1 MPVIYADSGDGYI
14 KSSASGH
21 STWSAARDAT
31 SGDTPDTNDNF
42 TSPAAG
48 VLYSAASG
56 KGGSASYSVI
66 RAFFFFDFSGESGT
80 VDSGATLSIR
90 GYTTSGM
97 GANSARIVKSTAF
110 GGDGGTAL
118 AATDFDA
125 ITGFSS
131 GNDMSGNVTDYSSTI
146 IGAWNA
152 SGFNDF
158 TLNATAIN
166 DINTNGY
173 LIVCLVEKGF
183 DYDNDDPASAGLW
196 ADRIMGMTWRDRGT
210 ATAPHIDYTVAASGY
225 RHIVNDVAPANIQ
238 FINDVQS
245 HINMKVNDA

>member
-1 MPVIYADSGDGYI
+1 MPVIYANSGDGYI

-31 SGDTPDTNDNF
+31 SGNTPDTNDNF

-48 VLYSAASG
+48 VLYSTG
-56 KGGSASYSVI
+56 KGGSASYTVI
-66 RAFFFFDFSGESGT
+66 RAFFFFDFSSVSGT

-90 GYTTSGM
+90 GYTSTNM
-97 GANSARIVKSTAF
+97 AANSARIVKSTAF

-125 ITGFSS
+125 IEGFSS
-131 GNDMSGNVTDYSSTI
+131 GNDMSGNVTDYSSTV

-196 ADRIMGMTWRDRGT
+196 ANRIMGMTWRDRGT
-210 ATAPHIDYTVAASGY
+210 PTAPHIDYTVTSGWSGGA
-225 RHIVNDVAPANIQ
+225 VNDVANADIKL
-238 FINDVQS
+238 
-245 HINMKVNDA
+245 INMLSKSQITKVNDV

>member
-1 MPVIYADSGDGYI
+1 MPVIYADSGDGWI

-21 STWSAARDAT
+21 STWAGARDAT
-31 SGDTPDTNDNF
+31 SGDTPDTNDYY
-42 TSPAAG
+42 TAPSAG
-48 VLYSAASG
+48 VLYQAA
-56 KGGSASYSVI
+56 KGGGSTYTVI

-90 GYTTSGM
+90 GAPGTSGM

-131 GNDMSGNVTDYSSTI
+131 GNDMSGNVTDYSSTV
-146 IGAWNA
+146 IGAWDG
-152 SGFNDF
+152 SGWNDF
-158 TLNATAIN
+158 TLNATAI
-166 DINTNGY
+166 
-173 LIVCLVEKGF
+173 
-183 DYDNDDPASAGLW
+183 LW
-196 ADRIMGMTWRDRGT
+196 ADRIISLTWRDRGT
-210 ATAPHIDYTVAASGY
+210 GTAPHIDYTVAASGY

-245 HINMKVNDA
+245 HVNMKVNDA

>member
-14 KSSASGH
+14 KSSNSGH
-21 STWSAARDAT
+21 GSWAAARDVAT
-31 SGDTPDTNDNF
+31 GGTPDTNDGF

-48 VLYSAASG
+48 VLYAAGGG
-56 KGGSASYSVI
+56 KGGSASYTVI
-66 RAFFFFDFSGESGT
+66 RAFFFFDFSSVSGT

-90 GYTTSGM
+90 GFTTSGM
-97 GANSARIVKSTAF
+97 GTNSARIVKSTAF

-118 AATDFDA
+118 AAADFDA

-131 GNDMSGNVTDYSSTI
+131 GNTMSGNVTDYSSTV

-166 DINTNGY
+166 DINTNGH
-173 LIVCLVEKGF
+173 LIVCLVEKGY
-183 DYDNDDPASAGLW
+183 DYDNDDPASGGFW
-196 ADRIMGMTWRDRGT
+196 ADRIMGITWRDRGT
-210 ATAPHIDYTVAASGY
+210 PTAPHIDYTVTSGY
-225 RHIVNDVAPANIQ
+225 GNTVNGVAPANIGQ
-238 FINDVQS
+238 VKGVAVANIE
-245 HINMKVNDA
+245 KVIGV

>member
-1 MPVIYADSGDGYI
+1 MPIIYADSGDGWI

-21 STWSAARDAT
+21 STWAGARDAT
-31 SGDTPDTNDNF
+31 SGATPDTNDSF
-42 TSPAAG
+42 TSPGAG
-48 VLYSAASG
+48 VLYGAA
-56 KGGSASYSVI
+56 KGGGSTFTVI

-80 VDSGATLSIR
+80 VASGATLSIR

-97 GANSARIVKSTAF
+97 AANSARIVKSTAF

-131 GNDMSGNVTDYSSTI
+131 GNNMSGNVTDYSSTT
-146 IGAWNA
+146 IGAWDA

-183 DYDNDDPASAGLW
+183 DYDNDDPSSGGLW
-196 ADRIMGMTWRDRGT
+196 ANRIMGITWRDRGT
-210 ATAPHIDYTVAASGY
+210 ATAPHIDYTVTSAGY
-225 RHIVNDVAPANIQ
+225 GNYVNGVDPPADIKFVNAVATGDIEK
-238 FINDVQS
+238 IN
-245 HINMKVNDA
+245 NA

>member
-1 MPVIYADSGDGYI
+1 MPIVYANSGDGYI

-21 STWSAARDAT
+21 STWSAARNAT
-31 SGDTPDTNDNF
+31 SGDTPDTNDYY
-42 TSPAAG
+42 TAPGAG
-48 VLYSAASG
+48 VLYQAA
-56 KGGSASYSVI
+56 KGGGSTFTVI

-90 GYTTSGM
+90 GTSGTSGM
-97 GANSARIVKSTAF
+97 AANSARIVKSTAF

-131 GNDMSGNVTDYSSTI
+131 GNSMSGNVTDYSSTV

-152 SGFNDF
+152 SGWNDF

-166 DINTNGY
+166 DINTDGY

-183 DYDNDDPASAGLW
+183 DYDNDDPSIGLW
-196 ADRIMGMTWRDRGT
+196 SNRIMGLTWRDRGT
-210 ATAPHIDYTVAASGY
+210 GTAPHIDYTVASALYGNY
-225 RHIVNDVAPANIQ
+225 VNGVAPADIKFVNAVPAGDIEK
-238 FINDVQS
+238 IN
-245 HINMKVNDA
+245 NA

>member
-21 STWSAARDAT
+21 STWSAARNAT
-31 SGDTPDTNDNF
+31 SGDTPDTNDSF
-42 TSPAAG
+42 TAPGAG
-48 VLYSAASG
+48 VLYQAA
-56 KGGSASYSVI
+56 KGGGSTFTVI
-66 RAFFFFDFSGESGT
+66 RAFFFFDFSSVSGT

-90 GYTTSGM
+90 GAPGTSGM
-97 GANSARIVKSTAF
+97 AANSARIVKSTAF

-131 GNDMSGNVTDYSSTI
+131 GNGMSGNVTDYSSTT

-152 SGFNDF
+152 SGWNDF

-166 DINTNGY
+166 DINTDGY

-183 DYDNDDPASAGLW
+183 DYDNNDPSSGLW
-196 ADRIMGMTWRDRGT
+196 SNRIMGLTWRDRGT
-210 ATAPHIDYTVAASGY
+210 ATAPHIDYTVTLGWDGIA
-225 RHIVNDVAPANIQ
+225 VNDVANADIKL
-238 FINDVQS
+238 
-245 HINMKVNDA
+245 INMLSKSQITKVNDV

>member
-1 MPVIYADSGDGYI
+1 MPVIYADSGDGWI

-21 STWSAARDAT
+21 STWAGARDAT
-31 SGDTPDTNDNF
+31 SGDTPDTNDYY
-42 TSPAAG
+42 TAPSAG
-48 VLYSAASG
+48 VLYQAA
-56 KGGSASYSVI
+56 KGGGSTYTVI

-90 GYTTSGM
+90 GAPGTSGM

-110 GGDGGTAL
+110 GGEGGTAL

-131 GNDMSGNVTDYSSTI
+131 GNDMSGNVTDYSSTV
-146 IGAWNA
+146 IGAWDG
-152 SGFNDF
+152 SGWNDF

-166 DINTNGY
+166 DINTDGY
-173 LIVCLVEKGF
+173 LIVCLVESGF
-183 DYDNDDPASAGLW
+183 DYDNDDPASGLW
-196 ADRIMGMTWRDRGT
+196 ADRIISLTWRDRGT
-210 ATAPHIDYTVAASGY
+210 GTAPHIDYTVAASGY

-245 HINMKVNDA
+245 HVNMKVNDA